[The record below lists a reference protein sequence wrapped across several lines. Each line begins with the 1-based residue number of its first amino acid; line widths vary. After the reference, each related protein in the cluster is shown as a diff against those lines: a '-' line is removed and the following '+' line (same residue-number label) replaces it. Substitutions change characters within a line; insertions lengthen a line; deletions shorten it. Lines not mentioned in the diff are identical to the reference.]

1 MFKNTRLHII
11 FINKISCYL
20 RKLKKILCIFQDI
33 VLFCRKIPLNFYLS
47 FLVKTA
53 ENGRLRAQSRAT
65 RAINT
70 HGKHHPAH
78 LKPGAALDMKV
89 LSLAMTPFPG
99 LDWD

>member
-1 MFKNTRLHII
+1 LHFSIYS
-11 FINKISCYL
+11 FILPQNSA
-20 RKLKKILCIFQDI
+20 KL
-33 VLFCRKIPLNFYLS
+33 FYLFS

-99 LDWD
+99 LDWE